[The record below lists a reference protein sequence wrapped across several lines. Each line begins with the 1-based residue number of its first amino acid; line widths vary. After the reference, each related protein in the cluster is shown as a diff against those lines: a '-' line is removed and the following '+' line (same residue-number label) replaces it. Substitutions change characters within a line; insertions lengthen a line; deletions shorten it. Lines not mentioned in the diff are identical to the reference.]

1 MSKGGSYRGPA
12 PCLGLSGERGTP
24 GARATGRR
32 AREKRPRADRTTDY
46 GLRGE
51 GGNGTTR
58 PRTMGRRAEGGA
70 ATKLNELNA
79 LEAFKV
85 LVQFSPIVPA

>member
-1 MSKGGSYRGPA
+1 
-12 PCLGLSGERGTP
+12 
-24 GARATGRR
+24 
-32 AREKRPRADRTTDY
+32 
-46 GLRGE
+46 
-51 GGNGTTR
+51 
-58 PRTMGRRAEGGA
+58 MGRRAEGGA

>member
-51 GGNGTTR
+51 GGKWDNETTDYGTK
-58 PRTMGRRAEGGA
+58 GGGWSRNQV
-70 ATKLNELNA
+70 K
-79 LEAFKV
+79 
-85 LVQFSPIVPA
+85 